1 MNINEARR
9 IAAEWH
15 SGQASPLYS
24 FSSTG
29 VCHFP
34 ADEYAHEIDTS
45 IREAEA
51 LGLPGYGPAIQ
62 ELRDLA
68 AYLSEHAPSAAE

>member
-1 MNINEARR
+1 MNTTEARR

-34 ADEYAHEIDTS
+34 ADEYAIEVATA

-51 LGLPGYGPAIQ
+51 QDPPGYAPAIQ

-68 AYLSEHAPSAAE
+68 AYLSEHAPATA